1 MLGKVVEI
9 QDREGLFVVVKEKNY
24 EDMGSCSY
32 ERDYWIV
39 PYQPEVDDMEVNLAE
54 AELRKVRST
63 RLPITVK
70 EDKKPYTQYGT
81 SHIRGVEK
89 VYFER
94 IWEEVIIPGR

>member
-32 ERDYWIV
+32 ERDYWVI
-39 PYQPEVDDMEVNLAE
+39 PYKSEIDDMEVNLAE

-63 RLPITVK
+63 RLPIK
-70 EDKKPYTQYGT
+70 EREDKKHYTQYGT
-81 SHIRGVEK
+81 SNIRGVEK

-94 IWEEVIIPGR
+94 IWEEIIVPTR